1 MKKTLYLSIVLS
13 VNTPPHLVLLSVDG
27 HIQYADVTVEPDI
40 GTALQAS
47 GRTRRLW
54 TFAQEDRTWS
64 ILSIPG
70 EAAVLHMLWP
80 SGAED
85 PLADFAGSVAFA
97 HDILS
102 HFLTNPYEAITVVD
116 TEGRLR
122 WVSPVHA
129 RFFGIKRGE
138 GLGQPADQVIENT
151 RLPEVARS
159 GRAEI
164 GQVQNMRGI
173 DRVVSRFPIKRDGT
187 VLGAIGQVMF
197 KGPEQAAAFGREIA
211 RLRAQVDHYKRELAA
226 LRGRP
231 DPLDAL
237 IGDSPAITKL
247 KSDIARVA
255 PLDVP
260 VLIRGESGTGKE
272 LVAHALHG
280 LSDRGSGPLVMLNAA
295 ALPETLVESEL
306 FGTEPGAFTGAQ
318 AKGRPGKLEAAD
330 GGTFFLDEIGDMSA
344 ETQAK
349 MLRVLDE
356 GRFERLGGTV
366 PRQADFR
373 LVTAT
378 NRPLE
383 KLIAEERFRADLY
396 FRIGVVTLTTPPLRE
411 RVEDIPV
418 IARAILDRTA
428 DRHGLAVR
436 GLRPDAL
443 AVLAR
448 HSWPGNVRELINVI
462 QKAAIFAEGPE
473 LTAEDL
479 ADLAAAPSTGPRAPL
494 KRRLESVEEGL
505 IRQAL
510 ETTHGNKKR
519 AAELLGVSRG
529 YLYKRLA
536 EMS

>member
-1 MKKTLYLSIVLS
+1 MNTHPFLVAISTDGRVLHQDA
-13 VNTPPHLVLLSVDG
+13 PLGPG
-27 HIQYADVTVEPDI
+27 VEA
-40 GTALQAS
+40 ALRAS
-47 GRTRRLW
+47 GAVRRLW
-54 TFAQEDRTWS
+54 TFDQADRTWS
-64 ILSIPG
+64 ILSIPSDR
-70 EAAVLHMLWP
+70 AVLHMLW
-80 SGAED
+80 SGGAED
-85 PLADFAGSVAFA
+85 PLADFAGSVDFA

-102 HFLTNPYEAITVVD
+102 HFLTNPFEAITVVD
-116 TEGRLR
+116 AEGRLR

-151 RLPEVARS
+151 RLPEVART
-159 GRAEI
+159 GRAEV
-164 GQVQNMRGI
+164 GQVQNMRGV
-173 DRVVSRFPIKRDGT
+173 DRVVSRFPIKRGDK

-211 RLRAQVDHYKRELAA
+211 RLRAEVDHYKRELEA

-231 DPLDAL
+231 DPLDAM

-280 LSDRGSGPLVMLNAA
+280 LSDRGDGPLVMLNAA

-318 AKGRPGKLEAAD
+318 AKGRPGKLEAAH

-356 GRFERLGGTV
+356 GRFERLGGTET
-366 PRQADFR
+366 RDADFR

-383 KLIAEERFRADLY
+383 KLIAEDRFRADLY
-396 FRIGVVTLTTPPLRE
+396 FRIGVVTLITPPLRD
-411 RVEDIPV
+411 RLEDIPA
-418 IARAILDRTA
+418 IARAILTRTA
-428 DRHGLAVR
+428 DRHGLGVR
-436 GLRPDAL
+436 EIRADAL
-443 AVLAR
+443 GVLTR

-462 QKAAIFAEGPE
+462 QKAAIFAEGSE
-473 LTAEDL
+473 LTAADLSDL
-479 ADLAAAPSTGPRAPL
+479 APAQSSGSRAPL

-510 ETTHGNKKR
+510 ETSRGNKKR
-519 AAELLGVSRG
+519 AAELLGISRG

-536 EMS
+536 EMG

>member
-1 MKKTLYLSIVLS
+1 MKTLSLFIVLIM
-13 VNTPPHLVLLSVDG
+13 NTHAHLVLLSADG
-27 HIQYADVTVEPDI
+27 HIQYADVALERDLETDI
-40 GTALQAS
+40 RAS
-47 GRTRRLW
+47 GRARRLW
-54 TFAQEDRTWS
+54 TAKHADRTWS
-64 ILSIPG
+64 ILSIPSA
-70 EAAVLHMLWP
+70 AAVLHMLWP
-80 SGAED
+80 GGDED
-85 PLADFAGSVAFA
+85 PLADFAGSVDFA

-102 HFLTNPYEAITVVD
+102 HFLTNPFEAITVVD
-116 TEGRLR
+116 AEGRLR
-122 WVSPVHA
+122 WISPVHA

-138 GLGQPADQVIENT
+138 GVGQPADQVIENT
-151 RLPEVARS
+151 RLPEVART
-159 GRAEI
+159 GRTEI
-164 GQVQNMRGI
+164 GQVQNMRGV
-173 DRVVSRFPIKRDGT
+173 DRVVSRFPIKRGDKI
-187 VLGAIGQVMF
+187 LGAIGQVMF

-211 RLRAQVDHYKRELAA
+211 RLRAEVDHYKRELEA

-231 DPLDAL
+231 DPLDAM

-280 LSDRGSGPLVMLNAA
+280 LSDRGNGPLVMLNAA

-306 FGTEPGAFTGAQ
+306 FGTEPGAYTGAQ
-318 AKGRPGKLEAAD
+318 AMGRPGKLEAAD

-366 PRQADFR
+366 TRDADFR

-378 NRPLE
+378 NRSLE
-383 KLIAEERFRADLY
+383 KLIAEEKFRADLY
-396 FRIGVVTLTTPPLRE
+396 FRIGVVTLTTPPLRD
-411 RVEDIPV
+411 RIEDIPA
-418 IARAILDRTA
+418 IARAILTRIA
-428 DRHGLAVR
+428 DRHGLAAR
-436 GLRPDAL
+436 ELRADAL
-443 AVLAR
+443 GVLTR

-473 LTAEDL
+473 LTADDLSDL
-479 ADLAAAPSTGPRAPL
+479 APASKAGPRAPL

-510 ETTHGNKKR
+510 VTSHGNKKR
-519 AAELLGVSRG
+519 AAEMLGISRG

-536 EMS
+536 EMG